1 MLGGDCGDSGGGG
14 EGSHSKLK
22 TVPYTHDDTLPR
34 ANGRASATNHTPWS
48 DSLRHGDASCLWSH
62 IHWGGLFLPVL
73 HAYKHTRTHARAGA
87 QEGAVVKR
95 PDGCAPAA
103 EVVCAVRPLTDVG
116 AAFRK
121 HCSLTECRPSIK
133 QITKPS
139 SSPQPS
145 HVCLPTPNS
154 TPKKECELTMEVGLL
169 CKKKVIYTSPA
180 KQNSG

>member
-22 TVPYTHDDTLPR
+22 TVPYIHDDTLPR

-73 HAYKHTRTHARAGA
+73 HTYKHTRTHARAGA

-103 EVVCAVRPLTDVG
+103 EVVCAVWPLTDVG

-154 TPKKECELTMEVGLL
+154 TPKRVRTHNGSW
-169 CKKKVIYTSPA
+169 TSVQ
-180 KQNSG
+180 KLGHLHQSC